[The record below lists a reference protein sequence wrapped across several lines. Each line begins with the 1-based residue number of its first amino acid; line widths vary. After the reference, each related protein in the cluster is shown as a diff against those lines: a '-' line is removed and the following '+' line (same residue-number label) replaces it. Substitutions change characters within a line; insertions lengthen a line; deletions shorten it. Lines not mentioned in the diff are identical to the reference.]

1 MGRGRLVVISSR
13 RGPFQICSDF
23 ERTLA
28 DRSRGSTCVG
38 ASLATSLF
46 AAVFGRSSTTFA
58 ALFLD
63 LDRCTFALFGESLLQ
78 FHIFI
83 VSFENSRFVTPLV
96 PVFVPALVMNKVE
109 KVSVLRLDFDT
120 FGVIQQWSVIASKIS
135 VCFKKSFNI
144 IFDNTYNTLSP
155 SLNLGFCV
163 GGVDLDILKPDDGLK
178 IYKTEKLF
186 ENNFV

>member
-1 MGRGRLVVISSR
+1 
-13 RGPFQICSDF
+13 
-23 ERTLA
+23 
-28 DRSRGSTCVG
+28 
-38 ASLATSLF
+38 
-46 AAVFGRSSTTFA
+46 
-58 ALFLD
+58 
-63 LDRCTFALFGESLLQ
+63 
-78 FHIFI
+78 
-83 VSFENSRFVTPLV
+83 
-96 PVFVPALVMNKVE
+96 MNKVE

-186 ENNFV
+186 ENNFVWGRIDFESENLFTQPPLFIFDFSAKDETL